1 MSKKVIA
8 IIFGG
13 RSSEHEISC
22 VSAGGVLAALD
33 KNKYDP
39 ILIGITR
46 SGNWVHV
53 SRDFPLEIRGGIL
66 PEVPVDA
73 PAVIADIHG
82 IRIDGKLVNI
92 DVIFPLLHG
101 PYGEDGTIQGFCE
114 MANIAYVGSGV
125 LASAV
130 AMDKSFAKPIFASH
144 GMNVVPGFVI
154 KKSDWKANA
163 AQFEKSA
170 AEMEF
175 PLFVKPARG
184 GSSRGTTKVKS
195 AKEFVDAVEAAH
207 NFDSKALVEKAI
219 HGLEVE
225 CAVLEINGAPEAS
238 IVGSI
243 SIDPKFEFYDFE
255 AKYLDDATTVIAP
268 AEINK
273 SKEIQEAAIEAFISL
288 GCSGLA
294 RVDFFYTSDNQIIIN
309 ELNTMPGF
317 TPKSVFPKLWGVSGI
332 GYTDII
338 SALIE
343 TALNKSK

>member
-1 MSKKVIA
+1 M
-8 IIFGG
+8 
-13 RSSEHEISC
+13 
-22 VSAGGVLAALD
+22 
-33 KNKYDP
+33 
-39 ILIGITR
+39 
-46 SGNWVHV
+46 
-53 SRDFPLEIRGGIL
+53 
-66 PEVPVDA
+66 
-73 PAVIADIHG
+73 
-82 IRIDGKLVNI
+82 IDM
-92 DVIFPLLHG
+92 P
-101 PYGEDGTIQGFCE
+101 
-114 MANIAYVGSGV
+114 YVGNGV

-130 AMDKSFAKPIFASH
+130 AMDKDFAKQIFKAH
-144 GMNVVPGFVI
+144 GIQVAPGFVLRRGDVI
-154 KKSDWKANA
+154 DDRGLGY
-163 AQFEKSA
+163 
-170 AEMEF
+170 

-184 GSSRGTTKVKS
+184 GSSRGTHKVKRKEDLAS
-195 AKEFVDAVEAAH
+195 AVNDA
-207 NFDSKALVEKAI
+207 FKYDSKVMLEKAI
-219 HGLEVE
+219 PGREVE
-225 CAVLEINGAPEAS
+225 CAVLEKDGKVQCSVPGEIK
-238 IVGSI
+238 
-243 SIDPKFEFYDFE
+243 IDPKFEFYDFE